1 MKLPIKFLAL
11 SALSFQSSA
20 FAPINQNVYK
30 SLTKESASGGIML
43 YSQQGDNNEPVA
55 PERLD
60 PLVDALT
67 KMDEETAKAP
77 TTKLPLLGEVPVDGS
92 LLVLAPVALIA
103 VVGFI
108 MSIQIGIQSKD
119 TIVEKF
125 DEINYS
131 LSRPPAKVAPKV
143 DPSACRGLCSDQG
156 YQLDTMKGF
165 MEGLSNNRASMLQP
179 VKVNEPA
186 PVVEKAPEVA
196 LTAVEAVVEKV
207 ERVEVAP
214 EAASVEVSPEA
225 ASVVAA
231 PETASV
237 VAAPETAAATDNVVE
252 MAAVSEPAQLS

>member
-1 MKLPIKFLAL
+1 MKLPITFLSL

-60 PLVDALT
+60 PLIEALT

-131 LSRPPAKVAPKV
+131 LSRPPAKVAPKI
-143 DPSACRGLCSDQG
+143 DPGACRGLCSDQG

-196 LTAVEAVVEKV
+196 FTAVEAVVENV

-231 PETASV
+231 PETA
-237 VAAPETAAATDNVVE
+237 AATDNVVE
-252 MAAVSEPAQLS
+252 TAAVSEPAQLS